1 MNWCDVDIT
10 WILHLYIVCNE
21 SAQRSVESNKSLDSN
36 STEFQWSS
44 WRRHMCF
51 PRPAQSNTFLRGTST
66 FGQRQDSMKTTRK
79 EYRNITSIS
88 KSALHDKATRH
99 PCLSE
104 FQRISHRALEIPK
117 SPILKRSCTMKRL
130 ETRTMTLMNGA
141 DFQMWDVKDLKVKL
155 FVVENRLVESHVN
168 PFRLTCAFKEETDS
182 SQFSKP

>member
-1 MNWCDVDIT
+1 MFTYCYKTKGIHLFIILVSDIMNWCDVDIT

-36 STEFQWSS
+36 SKEFQWSS

-51 PRPAQSNTFLRGTST
+51 PRPAQSNTFLRGT

-79 EYRNITSIS
+79 EYRNITSSS

-104 FQRISHRALEIPK
+104 FQRIRDHIEPWRYRSLLSLNGPARWND
-117 SPILKRSCTMKRL
+117 LKRGL
-130 ETRTMTLMNGA
+130 
-141 DFQMWDVKDLKVKL
+141 W
-155 FVVENRLVESHVN
+155 H
-168 PFRLTCAFKEETDS
+168 
-182 SQFSKP
+182 